1 MLESMDKGKAK
12 NKSPIIEK
20 RLKEKR
26 HGLGAF
32 KKTLRK
38 AMRKHKKKVEIVNWH
53 DQRVDVFSQV

>member
-20 RLKEKR
+20 RLKGKR
-26 HGLGAF
+26 HGLGAC

-38 AMRKHKKKVEIVNWH
+38 AMRKQKKKKSGNY
-53 DQRVDVFSQV
+53 QLTRPKS